1 MDLPRNSSPPRLQ
14 IYSKII
20 NPYFNF
26 YQLGLLFLIVQ
37 NIIID
42 TAHNPSI
49 VFFLWNV
56 LDSFPLPF
64 HVHFQLFS
72 TLLSALKVEVLVI

>member
-1 MDLPRNSSPPRLQ
+1 MDLPRNSSPLPLQ
-14 IYSKII
+14 TYGKII

-56 LDSFPLPF
+56 LDSFSLPF
-64 HVHFQLFS
+64 QVNFQLFS
-72 TLLSALKVEVLVI
+72 ILLSALKVKGK

>member
-1 MDLPRNSSPPRLQ
+1 MDLPRNSSPLPLQ
-14 IYSKII
+14 TYCKII

-42 TAHNPSI
+42 TAHNPSL

-64 HVHFQLFS
+64 QVNFQL
-72 TLLSALKVEVLVI
+72 LLSILLSGLKVKGK